1 MDHRYRDIYPLP
13 LPRPDR
19 LIREIEEAVTR
30 AELPTYSLC
39 QTVRIY
45 ALEAFARG
53 VAPERMIISL
63 KAALFHNT
71 LLLSHSE
78 RAALVEAVIP
88 CAIEG
93 YYLAPHATRGA
104 AQEAAGAA

>member
-19 LIREIEEAVTR
+19 LIRDIEEAVASADLATG
-30 AELPTYSLC
+30 PLC
-39 QTVRIY
+39 QTVRVY
-45 ALEAFARG
+45 GLESFARG

-63 KAALFHNT
+63 KAAVFHNT

-78 RAALVEAVIP
+78 RAALLETVIP
-88 CAIEG
+88 CAVEG
-93 YYLAPHATRGA
+93 YYLAPHAARDA
-104 AQEAAGAA
+104 AQRAGAA